1 MLVVE
6 CIHSS
11 YIYIFFSDKKNGNKQ
26 IRIAVVVVPDLF
38 WCWWWLFAWFYS
50 PLFIT
55 KLRNTLRIILCHS
68 TRVWIHQE
76 ESTNL
81 FQKGAFYGGRELY
94 KCFFF
99 ALGNCLCGNSFLLL
113 VNCTIEN
120 AQTLTHFR
128 HYQFILVNGFW
139 YFNNILSR
147 V

>member
-11 YIYIFFSDKKNGNKQ
+11 YIYIISDKKNGNKQ

-99 ALGNCLCGNSFLLL
+99 ALGNCLCGTSFFVISELHNWECANSHAFPPLS
-113 VNCTIEN
+113 IY
-120 AQTLTHFR
+120 FGKR
-128 HYQFILVNGFW
+128 ILIF
-139 YFNNILSR
+139 
-147 V
+147 